1 LELGRNRWAV
11 ALIFRRG
18 GFSIWSMKS
27 KQLANVLI
35 KIIGLYVCL
44 CAIPGFISGV
54 LAIFA
59 SALGVPKMD
68 ERMFGVI
75 SYSIG
80 NVVQAAIGIF
90 LIVKSRNLAEFW
102 FKNEDE

>member
-1 LELGRNRWAV
+1 
-11 ALIFRRG
+11 
-18 GFSIWSMKS
+18 
-27 KQLANVLI
+27 
-35 KIIGLYVCL
+35 
-44 CAIPGFISGV
+44 
-54 LAIFA
+54 
-59 SALGVPKMD
+59 MD